1 MTQPRDPS
9 GMVPLEAC
17 LIGPEASLI
26 DAMARMT
33 QSAVSI
39 VLVVDEARRL
49 LGVVVDGDI
58 RRALVENPDVTRPV
72 VEIMT
77 RRPRTAPFDT
87 SDEHLRAL
95 AEEAMSPWL
104 PLVDEAGLVRGL
116 VDLTRLRRASH
127 RLPNAV
133 VLMAGGK
140 GRRLMPHTAET
151 PKPMVPVGG
160 RPILE
165 VLVRI
170 LHGHGFER
178 FYLSINHMGEQ
189 IEQHFGDGS
198 ALGVSIG
205 YLREETPRGT
215 AGSLGLMGGRE
226 SLPFVVMNGD
236 LLTRFNPRALLA
248 MHAQEKALATVAVRD
263 HAVEIP
269 FGVVD
274 IDGVRVSGIR
284 EKPVFNVPVNA
295 GIYAL
300 DPAVIARIPADGA
313 FDMPDLLSD
322 LVAWKPGSV
331 AAFHVNDYWIDI
343 GRSEDLERARA
354 EFHEHF

>member
-1 MTQPRDPS
+1 MTAPHDS
-9 GMVPLEAC
+9 FGMVDLDSCIVGPDASLLEA
-17 LIGPEASLI
+17 
-26 DAMARMT
+26 MTRMT
-33 QSAVSI
+33 ETAVAM
-39 VLVVDEARRL
+39 VLVVDEARHL

-58 RRALVENPDVTRPV
+58 RRALVRRPDVTAPIAG
-72 VEIMT
+72 IMT
-77 RRPRTAPFDT
+77 RNPRTAPHDV

-95 AEEAMSPWL
+95 ADEALSPWL
-104 PLVDEAGLVRGL
+104 PLVDEAGVVRGL
-116 VDLTRLRRASH
+116 VDLARIRLASH

-140 GRRLMPHTAET
+140 GQRLMPHTAGT
-151 PKPMVPVGG
+151 PKPMMPIGG

-165 VLVRI
+165 VLIRI

-178 FYLSINHMGEQ
+178 FYVSINYLASQ
-189 IEQHFGDGS
+189 IEDHFGDGS
-198 ALGVSIG
+198 ALGVQID
-205 YLREETPRGT
+205 YLRETEPRGT
-215 AGSLGLMGGRE
+215 AGSLALVGGRE
-226 SLPFVVMNGD
+226 TMPFVVMNGD

-248 MHAQEKALATVAVRD
+248 LHAQEQAMATVAVRD

-274 IDGVRVSGIR
+274 VDGVRVSGIR

-295 GIYAL
+295 GIYVL
-300 DPAVIARIPADGA
+300 NPSVLARIPASGR

-322 LVAWKPGSV
+322 LVTERAGSV

-343 GRSEDLERARA
+343 GRSEDLDRARA